1 LAGLRNYF
9 RGKESTL
16 LAILQKYDVTK
27 KGFLVDSDLRVILY
41 DYGLME
47 NDNIEFVE
55 IIKRMNGNA
64 SNQID
69 LIDLARKVEALGRPT
84 R

>member
-1 LAGLRNYF
+1 
-9 RGKESTL
+9 